1 MKIVKLSQLDF
12 DLDFNDSRLPEM
24 FEFLRISKIS
34 ILIEGYA
41 MPRGRIELVG
51 EKDLIVKFLLD
62 YEIVNDFEIDDYV
75 DMMTEI

>member
-1 MKIVKLSQLDF
+1 
-12 DLDFNDSRLPEM
+12 
-24 FEFLRISKIS
+24 
-34 ILIEGYA
+34 

-51 EKDLIVKFLLD
+51 EKDLVVKFLLD

>member
-34 ILIEGYA
+34 IKIESYI